1 LSVRTEEREEKEM
14 SEFEAAG
21 TSRTLMAIVVIVIIV
36 GASAVTFI
44 FIGGLPGPTDTT
56 TTTTGTTT
64 GTDTT
69 TTTPTGPQTLTIL
82 TRHDVAI
89 HNVYEPRFL
98 ASDFAVQNQI
108 TDLVWRTPDFEFWDD
123 LIDTN
128 QADVC
133 WGGGPTSFDQL
144 MRDGRLAP
152 LTSPLMQAADARVND
167 TIAGADMRRED
178 GSGDLVWIAAAIS
191 SFGFT
196 VNHAFLTANSLPVPN
211 NWTDLAK
218 PIYGSLLPTKSSIA
232 MGHAPG
238 TTSNTRIYEI
248 MTQGLGWYEGWATM
262 ARMIG
267 NADIYGGSVDTQ
279 QAVQSSSP
287 TAGVAMSIDFYGYGS
302 QAANPDC
309 EYIIPEDQTIV
320 NGDPIAIAA
329 TSSKKALSEGFVDFV
344 LTSYGQSLWLDDSI
358 LRMPVMREAF
368 DEPGA
373 AGKEDLYSVFNQ
385 TTKTVGIDF
394 NDTLSLEINAA
405 FVQYWGSVFTDAEAE
420 LDSCWEQILWSYDQG
435 YIDDAGLEYWSG
447 QMGAPVSIV
456 DPDSSLVEEFTIDY
470 ARRIN
475 NDIIYDSSYRADCK
489 TAWTNQA
496 KAQYIAVEGL
506 VPTS

>member
-1 LSVRTEEREEKEM
+1 
-14 SEFEAAG
+14 
-21 TSRTLMAIVVIVIIV
+21 
-36 GASAVTFI
+36 
-44 FIGGLPGPTDTT
+44 
-56 TTTTGTTT
+56 
-64 GTDTT
+64 
-69 TTTPTGPQTLTIL
+69 
-82 TRHDVAI
+82 
-89 HNVYEPRFL
+89 
-98 ASDFAVQNQI
+98 
-108 TDLVWRTPDFEFWDD
+108 
-123 LIDTN
+123 
-128 QADVC
+128 
-133 WGGGPTSFDQL
+133 
-144 MRDGRLAP
+144 
-152 LTSPLMQAADARVND
+152 
-167 TIAGADMRRED
+167 
-178 GSGDLVWIAAAIS
+178 
-191 SFGFT
+191 
-196 VNHAFLTANSLPVPN
+196 
-211 NWTDLAK
+211 
-218 PIYGSLLPTKSSIA
+218 
-232 MGHAPG
+232 
-238 TTSNTRIYEI
+238 

>member
-1 LSVRTEEREEKEM
+1 MSVSTREREEKEM

-21 TSRTLMAIVVIVIIV
+21 TSRTLMAIVVIIIIV

-44 FIGGLPGPTDTT
+44 FIGGGPPATTT

-64 GTDTT
+64 GTETT

-82 TRHDVAI
+82 TRHDPNI
-89 HNVYEPRFL
+89 HNVFEPRFL
-98 ASDFAVQNQI
+98 SSSFAVANQI
-108 TDLVWRTPDFEFWDD
+108 TDLIWRTPDFEFWDD

-152 LTSPLMQAADARVND
+152 LTSPLMQAADARIND

-196 VNHAFLTANSLPVPN
+196 VNHDYLTANSLPVPN

-218 PIYGSLLPTKSSIA
+218 PIYGSLLPTKSPIA
-232 MGHAPG
+232 MGHSPG

-248 MTQGLGWYEGWATM
+248 MTQGLGWNAGWANM
-262 ARMIG
+262 ARMVG
-267 NADIYGGSVDTQ
+267 NSDIYGSSTDTQ
-279 QAVQSSSP
+279 QAVEASSP
-287 TAGVAMSIDFYGYGS
+287 SAGIAMSIDFYGYQS
-302 QAANPDC
+302 QAANPAC
-309 EYIIPEDQTIV
+309 EYLIPEDQTIV

-329 TSSKKALSEGFVDFV
+329 TSSKKALAEGFVDFV
-344 LTSYGQSLWLDDSI
+344 LSSYGQSLWLDDDI

-373 AGKEDLYSVFNQ
+373 VGKEDLYSVFNE
-385 TTKTVGIDF
+385 TVRTVGIDF

-405 FVQYWGSVFTDAEAE
+405 FVQYWGSVFTDAEAD
-420 LDSCWEQILWSYDQG
+420 LDSCWETILNAYDNNW
-435 YIDDAGLEYWSG
+435 INEAELDSWAA
-447 QMGAPVSIV
+447 QMGAPVTIV
-456 DPDSSLVEEFTIDY
+456 DPDTSVFEEFTIDY

-475 NDIIYDSSYRADCK
+475 NDIIYDSAYRADCK
-489 TAWTNQA
+489 TAWTNAA
-496 KAQYIAVEGL
+496 KLQYQTIEGL
-506 VPTS
+506 IPTS